1 MDREVQEEA
10 QIGHI
15 VVPEEDAL
23 HVEGEV
29 RVAVWIDEARVEIGI
44 VPICHAILVN
54 RCLVSRFFLVVIVVI
69 VVIFTLLQDQYLHLV
84 VLLWHLI

>member
-1 MDREVQEEA
+1 MDREVQEQA

-29 RVAVWIDEARVEIGI
+29 RVAVWIDEARVEIGF
-44 VPICHAILVN
+44 VPVCHVILVY
-54 RCLVSRFFLVVIVVI
+54 RCLVSRFFL
-69 VVIFTLLQDQYLHLV
+69 VIFTLLQDQYLHLV

>member
-15 VVPEEDAL
+15 IVPEKDAL
-23 HVEGEV
+23 HIEGEV
-29 RVAVWIDEARVEIGI
+29 RVAVWIDEARVEIGF
-44 VPICHAILVN
+44 VPICHAILVYW
-54 RCLVSRFFLVVIVVI
+54 CLVSRFFLVVID
-69 VVIFTLLQDQYLHLV
+69 IFTLLQDQYLHLV